1 MVRVLSLQTTLLGN
15 RSYGELLRRTLCD
28 DESVEFHA
36 EWNPEPSA
44 VRIPGLKRFFWT
56 RNPLRAVR
64 ERNLDFYTARYELG
78 TSFLARG
85 VATRRCA
92 ELHPDVLHL
101 HSQNLALLLGQLP
114 RRVPTVIT
122 ADMTA
127 YQTAEQVV
135 APRWRWTYAPN
146 ARLEGAAFRTAAA
159 VVTFSQWAARSVIA
173 HHRVD
178 PSRVHVIPPGVER
191 SLFAGLD
198 ATRERSGPLRV
209 LFVGGEFGR
218 KGGPLLVRTFL
229 CAFGER
235 DDVELH
241 IVSAQAQVP
250 AHPRIVVHREITP
263 YSAAWRALYASADVF
278 VLPTLRDA
286 TPHVVVEAMAAGLPV
301 VATPVGSIAE
311 MVDDGRTGI
320 LVRPG
325 DEPSLARALV
335 TLCDDA
341 GLRRRLGGAAAL
353 RVVESFD
360 AQINARALARVFV
373 AAAHGAAAQTGRSAS
388 PTRRRADAAN
398 LPIA

>member
-1 MVRVLSLQTTLLGN
+1 MVRVLSVQTTLLGN
-15 RSYGELLRRTLCD
+15 RTYGELLRRMLPD
-28 DESVEFHA
+28 VESIEFHA

-44 VRIPGLKRFFWT
+44 IRIPGLKRFFWT

-85 VATRRCA
+85 LAKRRCA

-101 HSQNLALLLGQLP
+101 HSQNLALLAGPLA
-114 RRVPTVIT
+114 RRIPIVIT

-127 YQTAEQVV
+127 YQTAEQTV
-135 APRWRWTYAPN
+135 ARRWRWTYSPN
-146 ARLEGAAFRTAAA
+146 ARLEGVAFRAAAA
-159 VVTFSQWAARSVIA
+159 VVTFSHWAARSVITQ
-173 HHRVD
+173 HGVD

-191 SLFAGLD
+191 RLFAGLD
-198 ATRERSGPLRV
+198 AARERTGPLRM
-209 LFVGGEFGR
+209 LFVGGEFNR

-229 CAFGER
+229 RGFGER

-241 IVSAQAQVP
+241 IVSGQAQVP
-250 AHPRIVVHREITP
+250 KHPRIVVHRDVAP
-263 YSAAWRALYASADVF
+263 YSPAWHDLYAAADLF

-286 TPHVVVEAMAAGLPV
+286 SPHVVVEAMAAGLPV
-301 VATPVGSIAE
+301 VATPVGSIVE

-320 LVRPG
+320 LVAPG
-325 DEPSLARALV
+325 DEASLARALV
-335 TLCDDA
+335 TLLDDVA
-341 GLRRRLGGAAAL
+341 LRRRFGSAGAA

-373 AAAHGAAAQTGRSAS
+373 SAAGSAGQTGRSAN